1 VRALFPAVG
10 LLVGGIGALVYW
22 LALRLAAAVAVLL
35 SMAAT
40 ICATG
45 AFHEDG
51 LSDTA
56 DGLGGGW
63 DKARILAI
71 MKDSRVG
78 SYGVVALVLAL
89 LGKFALLSGIDAALV
104 PAALLAGHA
113 VSRLCAT
120 LIMATLDYARD
131 DESSKARPATAR
143 PSLASLLLAAGFAAA
158 TLRAATGQ
166 GAGRHCS
173 RRAGGGLAGRQVP
186 ALAGG
191 IPGIVWGGTAGDGGG
206 VLSRILR
213 PVVSGDIGMRP
224 AFDPPPQT
232 VDRKR
237 HLLWSAGLPGRGC
250 AVGGRYL
257 VGRVASRFAG
267 VEQPLAP
274 LPRIGGAL
282 ARPADD

>member
-1 VRALFPAVG
+1 MIRRELGYFLGAVGFFTRMPVPGWVGHSAAALSQCARYFPAVG

-22 LALRLAAAVAVLL
+22 LALHLWPQPVAVLL

-40 ICATG
+40 LYATG

-113 VSRLCAT
+113 VSRFGAT

-131 DESSKARPATAR
+131 DESSKSRPATHR
-143 PSLASLLLAAGFAAA
+143 PSLASLLLAAGFA
-158 TLRAATGQ
+158 LLPLLLLPLGK
-166 GAGRHCS
+166 
-173 RRAGGGLAGRQVP
+173 
-186 ALAGG
+186 ALAG
-191 IPGIVWGGTAGDGGG
+191 IV
-206 VLSRILR
+206 
-213 PVVSGDIGMRP
+213 
-224 AFDPPPQT
+224 
-232 VDRKR
+232 
-237 HLLWSAGLPGRGC
+237 
-250 AVGGRYL
+250 
-257 VGRVASRFAG
+257 
-267 VEQPLAP
+267 LA
-274 LPRIGGAL
+274 AL
-282 ARPADD
+282 AATWLAAKFQRWLGGYTGDCLGAVQQVTEILFYLGLMANLGAPSA

>member
-1 VRALFPAVG
+1 MIRRELGYFLGAVGFFTRLPVPGWVGHSAAALSQCARYFPAVG

-22 LALRLAAAVAVLL
+22 LALHLWPQPVAVLL

-40 ICATG
+40 IYATG

-131 DESSKARPATAR
+131 DESSKARPATAH
-143 PSLASLLLAAGFAAA
+143 PSAASLLLAACFA
-158 TLRAATGQ
+158 LLP
-166 GAGRHCS
+166 
-173 RRAGGGLAGRQVP
+173 LAFLP
-186 ALAGG
+186 LLNALAG
-191 IPGIVWGGTAGDGGG
+191 V
-206 VLSRILR
+206 VL
-213 PVVSGDIGMRP
+213 
-224 AFDPPPQT
+224 A
-232 VDRKR
+232 
-237 HLLWSAGLPGRGC
+237 
-250 AVGGRYL
+250 
-257 VGRVASRFAG
+257 
-267 VEQPLAP
+267 
-274 LPRIGGAL
+274 AL
-282 ARPADD
+282 ATAWLAAKFRRWLGGYTGDCLGAVQQVAELAFYLGLMANLGG